1 MSRNTIRQKE
11 LSEEVQEELQ
21 ETVEEK
27 AEQTEAFIK
36 TLFTVGD
43 LSLNRILHYLPFGAF
58 IAFLM
63 MLYISNRHFAER
75 TIRSIDKV
83 SKEVK
88 ELGWDHKSL
97 SAELMKMSTQ
107 TEIAKRVD
115 SLGLKELVEPPIK
128 IEVIENKDD
137 SCSCLLCFW
146 AYRVACVFGVWKNGK
161 VAVCRWT
168 ALESSS
174 G

>member
-27 AEQTEAFIK
+27 AEETEAFIK

-43 LSLNRILHYLPFGAF
+43 LSLNKILEYLPFGAF

-63 MLYISNRHFAER
+63 LLYISNRHFAER
-75 TIRSIDKV
+75 TIRGIDKV

-88 ELGWDHKSL
+88 ELGWDHKSV

-115 SLGLKELVEPPIK
+115 SLGLKERVEPPIK
-128 IEVIENKDD
+128 IEVVEKKED
-137 SCSCLLCFW
+137 
-146 AYRVACVFGVWKNGK
+146 K
-161 VAVCRWT
+161 
-168 ALESSS
+168 
-174 G
+174 